1 MIMQSRSV
9 RMPDCNDISVIFIP
23 GGIVEMSRLKTSWIV
38 MANVALMSAIL
49 AFVVLYSNY
58 EKKENYRHQ
67 VEHFVNTTIAMERVT
82 GNYLEAEQGIC
93 DNWAQYINNRDLTL
107 EEAAAYVRATH
118 AKANTSAHLIDTET
132 LKGYSTRSKPNTED
146 DYEVSYER
154 LGLLGD
160 GSWIA
165 DLGEAINITR
175 TYTNP
180 INGEQSLAF
189 CNRITVRDAETGEE
203 KQAYLLRIVPT
214 SNLEEKWVFP
224 KEEYENEDFSIIDTD
239 SNYVIRGRSFKNAS
253 FFEFYKSYNQ
263 PGIQVQQ
270 QLFEDILSGTGS
282 FTMLDSR
289 GTECIVAYTP
299 ITSTKGWMLLS
310 SAPVSDLNAVTEN
323 WILIGVITFG
333 LLILLVMDV
342 LYMRSFNKKLRV
354 MAREAEAANKAKTDF
369 LSTMSHDIRT
379 PMNAIIGLTAIAEKK
394 LDDREAVAEN
404 LRKISLASSHLL
416 TLINDILD
424 ISKVESGKLNLSPL
438 TFSIVETV
446 QNLVNLSQPMI
457 KEKNIDFSFRIN
469 RMEKEYLYA
478 DQLRLNQIYINI
490 LSNAIKY
497 TMPGGSV
504 TVDLREEESEKE
516 GCVKLIYRVADTGI
530 GMSPEFLEKMYQPF
544 SRQTDSR
551 VNSIQ
556 GTGLGLAITRQMVEL
571 MNGTIECQSELEKG
585 TTFIITLDLP
595 IAEKQL
601 EEMRFDGVDVLIA
614 DDDPV
619 LLETA
624 ADALETMGVNAEQA
638 KSGKEALE
646 MTRRRHESGK
656 DYDVIILDWKMPDM
670 NGIETIRRIRTEVD
684 ANIPI
689 LVTSA
694 YDWSDIEDAAK
705 EAGANGFVGKPLF
718 RSRLY
723 EKISEL
729 LGTEVT
735 ALEPEDDYSD
745 LAGMNILI
753 AEDNDIN
760 WEIISTMLDMFG
772 ITSERAENG
781 QICVNKM
788 AEAAE
793 GCFDL
798 IFMDVQM
805 PEMNGLDAT
814 RNIRR
819 LENKW
824 AASIPI
830 IAMTAD
836 AFSEN
841 VAECLE
847 AGMNGHIPKPI
858 DMKLVIKEIR
868 RIKEEKRK

>member
-1 MIMQSRSV
+1 M
-9 RMPDCNDISVIFIP
+9 N
-23 GGIVEMSRLKTSWIV
+23 RLKTSWIV
-38 MANVALMSAIL
+38 MVNVALMGAIL
-49 AFVVLYSNY
+49 AFVTLYSSH
-58 EKKENYRHQ
+58 ERKENYQTQ

-82 GNYLEAEQGIC
+82 GNYLEGEQGIC
-93 DNWAQYINNRDLTL
+93 DNWAQYINSQDLTL

-118 AKANTSAHLIDTET
+118 VNATTSAHLIDTET
-132 LKGYSTRSKPNTED
+132 LTGYSTRPKPNTAD
-146 DYEVSYER
+146 DYEVSYSR
-154 LGLLGD
+154 VDLLGD
-160 GSWIA
+160 GTWIA
-165 DLGEAINITR
+165 ELGAAVNITR

-189 CNRITVRDAETGEE
+189 CNRITVRDAESGEK

-224 KEEYENEDFSIIDTD
+224 QEEYEGETFSIIDTE
-239 SNYVIRGRSFKNAS
+239 SSYVIRGRSFKNAS

-270 QLFEDILSGTGS
+270 QLFANILSGTGS
-282 FTMLDSR
+282 FTMKDSR
-289 GTECIVAYTP
+289 GRECIVAHTP
-299 ITSTKGWMLLS
+299 ITSTKGWVLLS

-323 WILIGVITFG
+323 WLLIGVITFG
-333 LLILLVMDV
+333 LLLLLVMDF
-342 LYMRSFNKKLRV
+342 LYMHSINKKLRV

-379 PMNAIIGLTAIAEKK
+379 PMNAIIGLTTIAEKK

-404 LRKISLASSHLL
+404 LRKIGLAGNHLL

-504 TVDLREEESEKE
+504 SVDLREEDSDKE
-516 GCVKLIYRVADTGI
+516 GCVRLIYRVADTGI
-530 GMSPEFLEKMYQPF
+530 GMTPEFLAKMYQPF

-556 GTGLGLAITRQMVEL
+556 GTGLGLAITKQMVEL
-571 MNGTIECQSELEKG
+571 MDGTIECQSETGKG
-585 TTFIITLDLP
+585 TTFTITLDLP

-601 EEMRFDGVDVLIA
+601 EEMRIDHVDALIA

-624 ADALETMGVNAEQA
+624 ADTLESLGIHAEQA
-638 KSGKEALE
+638 TTGTEALD
-646 MTRRRHESGK
+646 MIRRRHEAGK
-656 DYDVIILDWKMPDM
+656 DYGVVILDWKMPDL
-670 NGIETIRRIRTEVD
+670 NGVETIRRIRTEIN
-684 ANIPI
+684 AEIPI
-689 LVTSA
+689 LLTSA

-705 EAGANGFVGKPLF
+705 EAGANGFIGKPLF

-723 EKISEL
+723 EKINEL
-729 LGTEVT
+729 LGTEAKAV
-735 ALEPEDDYSD
+735 EPEEDYSD

-760 WEIISTMLDMFG
+760 WEIISTMLSMFG

-781 QICVNKM
+781 RICTEKM
-788 AEAAE
+788 AKAGEE
-793 GCFDL
+793 QYDL
-798 IFMDVQM
+798 IFMDIQM

-814 RNIRR
+814 RHIRK

-841 VAECLE
+841 VAECLK
-847 AGMNGHIPKPI
+847 AGMNGHIAKPI
-858 DMKLVIKEIR
+858 DLKLVTGTSGILR
-868 RIKEEKRK
+868 RISAKAGSGHQLRNHGDRKLFEF

>member
-1 MIMQSRSV
+1 M
-9 RMPDCNDISVIFIP
+9 N
-23 GGIVEMSRLKTSWIV
+23 RLKTSWIV
-38 MANVALMSAIL
+38 MVNVALMGAIL
-49 AFVVLYSNY
+49 AFVTLYSSH
-58 EKKENYRHQ
+58 ERKENYQTQ
-67 VEHFVNTTIAMERVT
+67 VEHFVNATIAMERVT
-82 GNYLEAEQGIC
+82 GNYLEGEQGIC
-93 DNWAQYINNRDLTL
+93 DNWAQYINSQDLTL

-118 AKANTSAHLIDTET
+118 VNATTSAHLIDTET
-132 LKGYSTRSKPNTED
+132 LTGYSTRPKPNTAD
-146 DYEVSYER
+146 DYEVSYSR
-154 LGLLGD
+154 MDLLGD
-160 GSWIA
+160 GAWIA
-165 DLGEAINITR
+165 ELGAAVNITR

-189 CNRITVRDAETGEE
+189 CNRITVRDAESGEK

-224 KEEYENEDFSIIDTD
+224 QEEYEGETFSIIDTE
-239 SNYVIRGRSFKNAS
+239 SSYVIRGRSFKNAS

-270 QLFEDILSGTGS
+270 QLFANILSGTGS

-289 GTECIVAYTP
+289 GRECIVAHTP
-299 ITSTKGWMLLS
+299 ITSTKGWVLLS
-310 SAPVSDLNAVTEN
+310 SAPVSNLNAVTEN
-323 WILIGVITFG
+323 WLLIGVITFG
-333 LLILLVMDV
+333 LLLLLVMDF
-342 LYMRSFNKKLRV
+342 LYMHSINKKLRV

-379 PMNAIIGLTAIAEKK
+379 PMNAIIGLTTIAEKK

-404 LRKISLASSHLL
+404 LRKIGLAGNHLL

-504 TVDLREEESEKE
+504 SVDLREEDSDKE
-516 GCVKLIYRVADTGI
+516 GCVRLIYRVADTGI
-530 GMSPEFLEKMYQPF
+530 GMTPEFLAKMYQPF

-556 GTGLGLAITRQMVEL
+556 GTGLGLAITKQMVEL
-571 MNGTIECQSELEKG
+571 MDGTIECQSETGKG
-585 TTFIITLDLP
+585 TTFTITLDLP

-601 EEMRFDGVDVLIA
+601 EEMRIDHVDALIA

-624 ADALETMGVNAEQA
+624 ADTLESLGIHAEQA
-638 KSGKEALE
+638 TTGTEALD
-646 MTRRRHESGK
+646 MIRRRHEAGN
-656 DYDVIILDWKMPDM
+656 DYGVVILDWKMPDL
-670 NGIETIRRIRTEVD
+670 NGIETIRRIRTEIN
-684 ANIPI
+684 AEIPI
-689 LVTSA
+689 LLTSA
-694 YDWSDIEDAAK
+694 YDWSDIEDEAK
-705 EAGANGFVGKPLF
+705 EAGANGFIGKPLF

-723 EKISEL
+723 EKINEL
-729 LGTEVT
+729 LGTEAKAV
-735 ALEPEDDYSD
+735 EPEDDYSD

-760 WEIISTMLDMFG
+760 WEIISTMLSMFG

-781 QICVNKM
+781 RICTEKM
-788 AEAAE
+788 AKAGEE
-793 GCFDL
+793 QYDL
-798 IFMDVQM
+798 IFMDIQM

-814 RNIRR
+814 RHIRK

-841 VAECLE
+841 VAECLK
-847 AGMNGHIPKPI
+847 AGMNGHIAKPI
-858 DMKLVIKEIR
+858 DLKLVIKEIR
-868 RIKEEKRK
+868 RIKEEKKK